1 MSEQVKEFVCVG
13 KNALRDK
20 FMEVCRN
27 CGYDIDDTY
36 MATGRGGKMNY
47 GTFFGCKG
55 DNVIVSSPFWKGAGE
70 DDSSA
75 TYYLQALLIEV
86 CGMTRK

>member
-20 FMEVCRN
+20 FLEIARHA
-27 CGYDIDDTY
+27 GYDIDETY
-36 MATGRGGKMNY
+36 MATGKGGKMNY

-55 DNVIVSSPFWKGAGE
+55 DNVIVSPFWKGAGE

-75 TYYLQALLIEV
+75 TYYLQALLIEIN
-86 CGMTRK
+86 GMSRK